1 MKVIIAASQTGGHIN
16 PGIAIANKIKEENK
30 DAEIIF
36 IGTKR
41 GLENDLVPRAGYK
54 LRTIE
59 AYGIVRKISI
69 DNFKKMLKTLKGY
82 GEAKKILK
90 EEKPDIVIGTGGF
103 ICGPVLLAAAKQKIP
118 TMLHESNAFPG
129 VTVKLL
135 AKKVDTILIGFE
147 DARAKI
153 HDAKNIVL
161 TGTPTKFKEI
171 QYSDKEKEEFLKE
184 NGFESKEDFINYLT
198 LTYKRDLYYVD
209 YLKTK
214 IDQDEI
220 QKYYDENVYGEI
232 NTKHILVETSDEV
245 TDEQAKAKAKEIIA
259 KLDSGKTFDEVAEE
273 YGDAVIYEDL
283 GYNGFDSSLATEYVE
298 ASKALE
304 NGTYSKEPVKTD
316 FGYHVIYK
324 VDQKDKPSLEEATN
338 SIVKILGKDLESE
351 DSYIKYKA
359 LIKMREDNKL
369 EFKDSK
375 YKEEYKEY
383 CEQLNDEK

>member
-184 NGFESKEDFINYLT
+184 NKL
-198 LTYKRDLYYVD
+198 
-209 YLKTK
+209 
-214 IDQDEI
+214 
-220 QKYYDENVYGEI
+220 QKYKTLILVFGGSQGARPINIDITQIENVNVVPYIYDMQRAMAVADLIVCRSGAMTITEVSISGRPAIFVPLSFAAENHQEYNAKVLVNEGAAKIIHDNEI
-232 NTKHILVETSDEV
+232 NGESLNKMIEETISDKEKLKEMGNNAKKIVMKDVED
-245 TDEQAKAKAKEIIA
+245 K
-259 KLDSGKTFDEVAEE
+259 
-273 YGDAVIYEDL
+273 
-283 GYNGFDSSLATEYVE
+283 
-298 ASKALE
+298 
-304 NGTYSKEPVKTD
+304 
-316 FGYHVIYK
+316 IYK
-324 VDQKDKPSLEEATN
+324 EVEK
-338 SIVKILGKDLESE
+338 
-351 DSYIKYKA
+351 
-359 LIKMREDNKL
+359 LINKR
-369 EFKDSK
+369 
-375 YKEEYKEY
+375 
-383 CEQLNDEK
+383 

>member
-1 MKVIIAASQTGGHIN
+1 MKVIIAASQSGGHIN

-103 ICGPVLLAAAKQKIP
+103 ICGPVLLAASKQKIP

-153 HDAKNIVL
+153 HNAKNIVL

-171 QYSDKEKEEFLKE
+171 QYSDKDKEEFLEE
-184 NGFESKEDFINYLT
+184 NNL
-198 LTYKRDLYYVD
+198 
-209 YLKTK
+209 
-214 IDQDEI
+214 
-220 QKYYDENVYGEI
+220 
-232 NTKHILVETSDEV
+232 
-245 TDEQAKAKAKEIIA
+245 
-259 KLDSGKTFDEVAEE
+259 
-273 YGDAVIYEDL
+273 
-283 GYNGFDSSLATEYVE
+283 
-298 ASKALE
+298 
-304 NGTYSKEPVKTD
+304 
-316 FGYHVIYK
+316 
-324 VDQKDKPSLEEATN
+324 QKDKTLILVFGGSQGARPINNALEEIIEKKLNKDYQILWSVGQSQYDIIKENLAKKDIDITKIAN
-338 SIVKILGKDLESE
+338 VNVVPYIYDMQKAMAVADLVVCRSGAMTITEVSISGRPAIFVPLSFAAENHQEYNAKVLVNEGAAKIIHDNEINGEALNKMIEETISDKAKLNEMGNNAKKIVMKDVEAKIYNEIEKLV
-351 DSYIKYKA
+351 
-359 LIKMREDNKL
+359 NKR
-369 EFKDSK
+369 
-375 YKEEYKEY
+375 
-383 CEQLNDEK
+383 